1 MMEFASPCPVS
12 LTGPPSHMFMTLINT
27 IMTSQCLLSPAN
39 LFPSDHATHL
49 KDGDQ
54 FDFIVVGGGS
64 AGSRVASRL
73 SENPKWKVLLLEA
86 GGYPS
91 ANTEIP
97 ATFSSL
103 AGSDQDWGY
112 TSEPCKNA
120 CLGVKERRCS
130 CPRGKTLGGSSAING
145 MLYLRGS
152 RKDYD
157 TWANDGNVGWD
168 FDSVLEHFR
177 RIEDLQ
183 GVDDE
188 RFGKGGDLKLVQQ
201 ISPQPIRKGLLEAY
215 NELGYGAYKEEKP
228 IGYFDFYT
236 NIWKGTRYSAA
247 KAFLAKAKER
257 RNLYIAL
264 KAQVGKVTIGEDLS
278 VTGVEV
284 RTNGRIIKIKA
295 TKEVV
300 LSAGSVNS
308 PQILMNSGIG
318 PEDHLKE
325 LGVPLVKNLKV
336 GQNLQDHLLFAGVMY
351 NVVDNA
357 FVPKTAEDVIDDW
370 YQYLRHRTGPLSM
383 TTIENFM
390 FFADPMGNTEDPS
403 VQLYYIPMYKN
414 DVYGGLKA
422 VQTLYKLPEEV
433 RAVQNESIEKSHGIF
448 LIPTLTHPKS
458 VGQILLRSADPYD
471 TPKIFTNYL
480 SDPEGED
487 LQALLDGVRFFQ
499 NLTATRAFSRYNPER
514 LHFPFKNCRQH
525 APDSDDYWKC
535 AFRNIASTVYHLV
548 GTCKMGPKSDPDAV
562 VDPRL
567 RIHGM
572 RGIRVIDASIMPKLV
587 SCNTN
592 GPTMMIGEKGAS
604 MIYEDWREGR
614 AEL

>member
-1 MMEFASPCPVS
+1 MEFASPCPAS
-12 LTGPPSHMFMTLINT
+12 LTGPSSHMFMTLINT
-27 IMTSQCLLSPAN
+27 ILSSQCLLSPAN
-39 LFPSDHATHL
+39 IFPPDYANHL
-49 KDGDQ
+49 KDGDR

-97 ATFSSL
+97 ATFFSL
-103 AGSDQDWGY
+103 PFSDEDWGY
-112 TSEPCKNA
+112 TSEPCKTA
-120 CLGVKERRCS
+120 CLGVKHQRCL
-130 CPRGKTLGGSSAING
+130 CPRGKTLGGSSAINA

-177 RIEDLQ
+177 QIEDLQ
-183 GVDDE
+183 GVEDK
-188 RFGKGGDLKLVQQ
+188 RFGNRGDLKLMQHV
-201 ISPQPIRKGLLEAY
+201 SPQPIRTGLIEAY
-215 NELGYGAYKEEKP
+215 NELGYGEYTEEKP

-257 RNLYIAL
+257 RNLHIAL
-264 KAQVGKVTIGEDLS
+264 NAQVGKVAIGEGLS

-284 RTNGRIIKIKA
+284 RINGRIMNIKA

-336 GQNLQDHLLFAGVMY
+336 GQNLQDHLLFSGLMY

-357 FVPKTAEDVIDDW
+357 FLPKTYDDVVDDW
-370 YQYLRHRTGPLSM
+370 YQYFRHRTGPLSE
-383 TTIENFM
+383 TLDNFM
-390 FFADPMGNTEDPS
+390 FFADPRRNTEDPS
-403 VQLYYIPMYKN
+403 MQLYYIPLHKN
-414 DVYGGLKA
+414 DVNSRLKA
-422 VQTLYKLPEEV
+422 VQASYIIPEEV
-433 RAVQNESIEKSHGIF
+433 RVVQNESAEKSHSII
-448 LIPTLTHPKS
+448 LLPTITHPKS
-458 VGQILLRSADPYD
+458 VGQILLSSTDPYD

-499 NLTATRAFSRYNPER
+499 NLTRTKAFSRYNPKR
-514 LHFPFKNCRQH
+514 VHFNLKNCMQH
-525 APDSDDYWKC
+525 TPDSDDYWKC
-535 AFRNIASTVYHLV
+535 AFRNIASTVYHLA
-548 GTCKMGPKSDPDAV
+548 GTCKMGPRSDLDAV

-592 GPTMMIGEKGAS
+592 GPAMMIGEKGVS
-604 MIYEDWREGR
+604 MIYEDWREDR
-614 AEL
+614 TEL